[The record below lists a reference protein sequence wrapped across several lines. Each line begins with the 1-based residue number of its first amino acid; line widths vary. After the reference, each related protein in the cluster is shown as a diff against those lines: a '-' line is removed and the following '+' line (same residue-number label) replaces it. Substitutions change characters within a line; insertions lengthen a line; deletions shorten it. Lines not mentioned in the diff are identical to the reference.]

1 LRAAPL
7 AKVSSDLRT
16 VTSQGDLQ
24 KKLANLGS
32 YANPMSADEVTAFV
46 DSRQEIWLPV
56 VREIAKTQKQ

>member
-1 LRAAPL
+1 LRADPL

-24 KKLANLGS
+24 KLANLGS
-32 YANPMSADEVTAFV
+32 YANPMSADAVTAFV

-56 VREIAKTQKQ
+56 VREIAKPQKQ